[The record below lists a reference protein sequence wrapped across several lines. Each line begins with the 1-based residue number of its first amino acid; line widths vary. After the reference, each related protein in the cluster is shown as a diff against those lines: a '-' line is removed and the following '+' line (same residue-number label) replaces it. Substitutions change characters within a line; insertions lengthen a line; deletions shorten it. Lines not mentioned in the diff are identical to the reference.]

1 MADPLGQL
9 LVKKGFLT
17 EDQLWEVTD
26 AQKQSDEALST
37 IAVGMGLVDAQQM
50 SLAQGE
56 LFGLPVVNVMDQP
69 IADNVIAMVPET
81 MASVYKVIPVSFK
94 DEVLTV
100 AMANPEHL
108 QTLDDMRNLLGF
120 EVRGAVSNEKDVA
133 DAIEQYYADK
143 GESIEDVVAEIEGDE
158 DLMDAARSVGAM
170 GRSSAHALDSLEEI
184 AESTPVRKL
193 LNMILL
199 MAIRDQASDIHL
211 EPFEDEFKVRI
222 RADGVMYELLPPP
235 RHLAVALVSRVKV
248 MANLD
253 IAERRLPQDGR
264 IELSVGGNPVDL
276 RVSVLPTM
284 FGESVVMRV
293 LDRTVVQL
301 DLEKVGMN
309 QRTLVRWREVISKP
323 NGIVL
328 VTGPTGAGKTTTLYA
343 SLNEMNTI
351 DTKIITTEDPVE
363 YDIAGL
369 LQVPIDSSIDVTFAK
384 CLRAILRHDP
394 DKILVGE
401 IRDGETAEIAVQSS
415 LTGHIVFSTL
425 HTNDAPTAVTRLRDI
440 GLPPF
445 LITATME
452 AVLAQRLVRRICTKC
467 RTEFKPSD
475 ELLGELSRTR
485 EDVEGKKFYIG
496 RGCPACNNSGY
507 KGRIAIFE
515 LMIINDTLR
524 DLIMQ
529 DCSADELRIL
539 ARQHGMISLRDG
551 GMEFIHEGL
560 TTCEEVARE
569 TLADDDLH

>member
-17 EDQLWEVTD
+17 EDQLWEVND

-69 IADNVIAMVPET
+69 IGDNVIVMVPET

-143 GESIEDVVAEIEGDE
+143 GESIEDVVAEIAGDE
-158 DLMDAARSVGAM
+158 DLMDAVAATGAM

-235 RHLAVALVSRVKV
+235 RHLAV
-248 MANLD
+248 
-253 IAERRLPQDGR
+253 G
-264 IELSVGGNPVDL
+264 
-276 RVSVLPTM
+276 
-284 FGESVVMRV
+284 
-293 LDRTVVQL
+293 
-301 DLEKVGMN
+301 
-309 QRTLVRWREVISKP
+309 
-323 NGIVL
+323 
-328 VTGPTGAGKTTTLYA
+328 
-343 SLNEMNTI
+343 
-351 DTKIITTEDPVE
+351 
-363 YDIAGL
+363 
-369 LQVPIDSSIDVTFAK
+369 
-384 CLRAILRHDP
+384 
-394 DKILVGE
+394 
-401 IRDGETAEIAVQSS
+401 
-415 LTGHIVFSTL
+415 
-425 HTNDAPTAVTRLRDI
+425 
-440 GLPPF
+440 
-445 LITATME
+445 
-452 AVLAQRLVRRICTKC
+452 
-467 RTEFKPSD
+467 
-475 ELLGELSRTR
+475 
-485 EDVEGKKFYIG
+485 
-496 RGCPACNNSGY
+496 SG
-507 KGRIAIFE
+507 F
-515 LMIINDTLR
+515 
-524 DLIMQ
+524 
-529 DCSADELRIL
+529 
-539 ARQHGMISLRDG
+539 
-551 GMEFIHEGL
+551 
-560 TTCEEVARE
+560 ARE
-569 TLADDDLH
+569 GNGQS

>member
-17 EDQLWEVTD
+17 EDQLWEVND

-158 DLMDAARSVGAM
+158 DLMDAAATMGVM

-264 IELSVGGNPVDL
+264 IELTVGGNPVDL

-309 QRTLVRWREVISKP
+309 RRTLDRWRDVISKP

-529 DCSADELRIL
+529 DCSADELRTL
-539 ARQHGMISLRDG
+539 AREHGMISLRDG

>member
-1 MADPLGQL
+1 M
-9 LVKKGFLT
+9 
-17 EDQLWEVTD
+17 
-26 AQKQSDEALST
+26 
-37 IAVGMGLVDAQQM
+37 
-50 SLAQGE
+50 
-56 LFGLPVVNVMDQP
+56 
-69 IADNVIAMVPET
+69 
-81 MASVYKVIPVSFK
+81 
-94 DEVLTV
+94 
-100 AMANPEHL
+100 
-108 QTLDDMRNLLGF
+108 
-120 EVRGAVSNEKDVA
+120 
-133 DAIEQYYADK
+133 
-143 GESIEDVVAEIEGDE
+143 AEIEGDE
-158 DLMDAARSVGAM
+158 DLMDAAATIGSM

-309 QRTLVRWREVISKP
+309 QRTLVRWRDVISKP

-394 DKILVGE
+394 DKILVL
-401 IRDGETAEIAVQSS
+401 S
-415 LTGHIVFSTL
+415 LIHI
-425 HTNDAPTAVTRLRDI
+425 
-440 GLPPF
+440 
-445 LITATME
+445 
-452 AVLAQRLVRRICTKC
+452 
-467 RTEFKPSD
+467 
-475 ELLGELSRTR
+475 
-485 EDVEGKKFYIG
+485 
-496 RGCPACNNSGY
+496 
-507 KGRIAIFE
+507 
-515 LMIINDTLR
+515 
-524 DLIMQ
+524 
-529 DCSADELRIL
+529 
-539 ARQHGMISLRDG
+539 
-551 GMEFIHEGL
+551 
-560 TTCEEVARE
+560 
-569 TLADDDLH
+569 

>member
-17 EDQLWEVTD
+17 EDQLWEVND

-69 IADNVIAMVPET
+69 IAENVIAMVPET

-158 DLMDAARSVGAM
+158 DLMDAAATIGSM

-309 QRTLVRWREVISKP
+309 RRTLVRWREVISKP

-485 EDVEGKKFYIG
+485 EDVEGKKFYVG

>member
-17 EDQLWEVTD
+17 EDQLWEVND

-81 MASVYKVIPVSFK
+81 MASVYKVVPVSFK

-158 DLMDAARSVGAM
+158 DLMDAAATVGAM

-309 QRTLVRWREVISKP
+309 RRTLDRWRDVISKP

-485 EDVEGKKFYIG
+485 ADVEVKKFYIG

-529 DCSADELRIL
+529 DCSADELRTL
-539 ARQHGMISLRDG
+539 AREHGMISLRDG

>member
-1 MADPLGQL
+1 
-9 LVKKGFLT
+9 
-17 EDQLWEVTD
+17 
-26 AQKQSDEALST
+26 
-37 IAVGMGLVDAQQM
+37 
-50 SLAQGE
+50 
-56 LFGLPVVNVMDQP
+56 
-69 IADNVIAMVPET
+69 
-81 MASVYKVIPVSFK
+81 
-94 DEVLTV
+94 
-100 AMANPEHL
+100 
-108 QTLDDMRNLLGF
+108 
-120 EVRGAVSNEKDVA
+120 
-133 DAIEQYYADK
+133 
-143 GESIEDVVAEIEGDE
+143 
-158 DLMDAARSVGAM
+158 
-170 GRSSAHALDSLEEI
+170 
-184 AESTPVRKL
+184 
-193 LNMILL
+193 

-309 QRTLVRWREVISKP
+309 QRTLVKWREVISKP

-369 LQVPIDSSIDVTFAK
+369 LQVPIDSSIQVTFAK